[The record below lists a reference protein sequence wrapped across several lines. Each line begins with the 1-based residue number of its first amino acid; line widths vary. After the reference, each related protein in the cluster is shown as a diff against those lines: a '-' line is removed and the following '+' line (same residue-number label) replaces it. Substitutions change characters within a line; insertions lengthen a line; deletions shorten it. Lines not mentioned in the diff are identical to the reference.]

1 MSNTLRHVGIVVE
14 NCETYLKIF
23 SKVFGFSI
31 VSDVVESGE
40 FIDHLL
46 GISCT
51 RIRVIKL
58 KDTSNNM
65 IELISYG
72 ANRHKKNDI
81 SVNTLGITHF
91 ALNVENIEDKIYQL
105 ENINAKKVSS
115 AMINQTGEYKVAYVR
130 IENNFYI
137 ELVEE
142 QKLK

>member
-58 KDTSNNM
+58 KDISNNM

-115 AMINQTGEYKVAYVR
+115 AMINQLVNTKLLMC
-130 IENNFYI
+130 
-137 ELVEE
+137 EL
-142 QKLK
+142 KTTFI

>member
-1 MSNTLRHVGIVVE
+1 MVL
-14 NCETYLKIF
+14 
-23 SKVFGFSI
+23 
-31 VSDVVESGE
+31 
-40 FIDHLL
+40 ID
-46 GISCT
+46 I
-51 RIRVIKL
+51 
-58 KDTSNNM
+58 
-65 IELISYG
+65 
-72 ANRHKKNDI
+72 KNDI

-142 QKLK
+142 QRLK